1 MKDLKDQFRN
11 ELEKEFSVDWE
22 QMDVLK
28 KFLIYKASDLKI
40 DCDVSKDAIESY
52 KRYNYLQN
60 KGVSEKLQ
68 KGSNCKYEIPIDNHI
83 FRGDTMTSGWWFV
96 QQVLAFYTKDEYPGI
111 KVNREKANLLE
122 LKDKVT
128 IENLENNLKIDGEK
142 KSELL
147 EAFQSFLECV
157 HSVGNMIMVPSYF
170 NAERAGN
177 YAEWDCWDITL
188 HAICSWF
195 KNNDVKKVEW
205 KKIDVN
211 KDKWLIKLFS
221 KGSSEVKI
229 NSVRECKYWLSQY
242 FNNHCDFI
250 QKNFLQDY
258 CANGYV
264 KSFINEEIITE
275 TNAEIF
281 FNKCKQLY
289 KPNYRS
295 DNGTQDM
302 INYLNNFADR
312 TKLREQRINGEI

>member
-1 MKDLKDQFRN
+1 
-11 ELEKEFSVDWE
+11 
-22 QMDVLK
+22 
-28 KFLIYKASDLKI
+28 
-40 DCDVSKDAIESY
+40 
-52 KRYNYLQN
+52 
-60 KGVSEKLQ
+60 
-68 KGSNCKYEIPIDNHI
+68 
-83 FRGDTMTSGWWFV
+83 MTSGWWFV

-221 KGSSEVKI
+221 KGSLTPEAITSPFPSCDAV
-229 NSVRECKYWLSQY
+229 SGCMVR
-242 FNNHCDFI
+242 
-250 QKNFLQDY
+250 
-258 CANGYV
+258 
-264 KSFINEEIITE
+264 
-275 TNAEIF
+275 
-281 FNKCKQLY
+281 
-289 KPNYRS
+289 PR
-295 DNGTQDM
+295 
-302 INYLNNFADR
+302 
-312 TKLREQRINGEI
+312 